1 MGELMNCGV
10 LRACGRPREWMSLL
24 CFDEMIMKSN
34 KANGFTSRGEKT
46 AATKPPISISLIIKE
61 MRVGVEL
68 VCWIVFFFLARR
80 AWARLFSL
88 RLLVACLWVGYG
100 WGPGPKATSPKRRQA
115 QPVNQR
121 NEKKTAIEVKW
132 TNQINLSGSLFHG
145 RKDNWIDLFW
155 NEKRKRIDLDL
166 WMEPAPSS
174 QKLRGKP
181 RGQQH
186 QLLFFWLWL
195 GKPKKTKSWVGLR
208 GESWCC

>member
-34 KANGFTSRGEKT
+34 KANGFTSRG
-46 AATKPPISISLIIKE
+46 
-61 MRVGVEL
+61 EL

-132 TNQINLSGSLFHG
+132 TNQINLSGSLF
-145 RKDNWIDLFW
+145 LLW
-155 NEKRKRIDLDL
+155 NEWNEMKQMKRESELIWICEWSPTQAPKSARQAEMESNQTHFIVCVW
-166 WMEPAPSS
+166 WMEW
-174 QKLRGKP
+174 KG
-181 RGQQH
+181 
-186 QLLFFWLWL
+186 
-195 GKPKKTKSWVGLR
+195 WVGSSL
-208 GESWCC
+208 GG